1 MDTIEDHPFETRTI
15 LIATALASVLAAQAA
30 LAEVGASERAAI
42 EAVIRAQMAAF
53 ARDDGE
59 AAFAHASA
67 DIRDLFQTADAF
79 MAMVRSGYQPVYRPR
94 QVDFLEAIEGAGG
107 LAQKVFVVGPD
118 GAAYLAIY
126 PMERQPDGSWKID
139 GCYLARP
146 DMS

>member
-1 MDTIEDHPFETRTI
+1 MRRAPI
-15 LIATALASVLAAQAA
+15 LLTAAVAGVLAASAA
-30 LAEVGASERAAI
+30 LAQVAASERAAI

-53 ARDDGE
+53 ASDDGE

-67 DIRDLFQTADAF
+67 DIRALFETADAF
-79 MAMVRSGYQPVYRPR
+79 MDMVRRGYRPVYRPR
-94 QVDFLEAIEGAGG
+94 QVDFLETVEGPLG